1 MSIAQGFHPHFK
13 YSTTQQVS
21 TVLLS
26 TQFPML
32 LGSAGCVLQVQHPS
46 HPTPQHMYPHA
57 SPCFHSPFQ
66 FQLLSAPPHHTLH
79 QHCPLCSTL
88 GTVRHSR
95 LKRLQNNSSYKTRE
109 FHYCLRYNSSAGS
122 WVSLGLSGFCWNPL
136 SFKRSTIACSSNS
149 AMATR

>member
-1 MSIAQGFHPHFK
+1 MSIAQGFLPHFK

-26 TQFPML
+26 TQFPVIRWCWL
-32 LGSAGCVLQVQHPS
+32 CITSTTPLPS
-46 HPTPQHMYPHA
+46 HPPHMHPHA
-57 SPCFHSPFQ
+57 CTAYHSPFQ